1 MRSIMINHDRPVN
14 RKCRSVSFINLSST
28 VFKQIG
34 PGNSKLPTPPKDRFS
49 LIVIIV
55 TIVHCRLC
63 FETENNSPSLSHL
76 FPDSMSVSQLPS
88 VLDTFEIMPTFPA
101 HILLCVE
108 ALERSC
114 LSKCFKTC
122 CTATL
127 CYLPLYGVMTPLAT
141 GFLSNIF
148 CKNQILTKHIHFL
161 HINLS
166 KFDVSSMDFLGNHG
180 TPESA
185 PRSGP
190 NRPPRRW
197 EDLLLWPS

>member
-1 MRSIMINHDRPVN
+1 MSDRPSWTHRSKKEIGKLLKRHRSIRSIMINHDRPVN

-63 FETENNSPSLSHL
+63 FETESNSPSSSHS

-114 LSKCFKTC
+114 L
-122 CTATL
+122 A
-127 CYLPLYGVMTPLAT
+127 V
-141 GFLSNIF
+141 
-148 CKNQILTKHIHFL
+148 CKGMSL
-161 HINLS
+161 
-166 KFDVSSMDFLGNHG
+166 
-180 TPESA
+180 
-185 PRSGP
+185 
-190 NRPPRRW
+190 
-197 EDLLLWPS
+197 